1 MEQQSGGKDYLEYRR
16 KRVKRIKRFLL
27 IALTVL
33 LILPNVLCIYLLIQV
48 NHTNRILEETQE
60 NLWELSVQLEDA
72 NAAAAV
78 EMAMIP
84 MQVEDEMLQEVIPD
98 SLLYEGKERVYLTFD
113 DGPSEYTDEILDI
126 LDEYEVKA
134 TFFVLAKEGYEE
146 QYQRIVDEGHTLA
159 LHSYTHQYGQI
170 YESPEAF
177 RQDITML
184 SDFLFDITGYRC
196 EFYRFPGGS
205 SNTIIQFDKNECFD
219 VLEEENLVYFDWNVT
234 SKDASTYRL
243 SAQSIT
249 DNVLNGTQ
257 QTNPS
262 VVLMHDASDKYT
274 TVQALP
280 QIIETLLA
288 DEDTVLL
295 PITNG
300 TAPVCHVVRS
310 EEETE
315 Q

>member
-1 MEQQSGGKDYLEYRR
+1 MEQQSVDKDYLEYRK

-27 IALTVL
+27 ISLTVL

-134 TFFVLAKEGYEE
+134 TFFVLAKDGYEE

-184 SDFLFDITGYRC
+184 SDYLFDITGYRC
-196 EFYRFPGGS
+196 EFYRFREEVP
-205 SNTIIQFDKNECFD
+205 IQSYSLIKM
-219 VLEEENLVYFDWNVT
+219 
-234 SKDASTYRL
+234 
-243 SAQSIT
+243 
-249 DNVLNGTQ
+249 NVLMCWKKRVWCILTGMS
-257 QTNPS
+257 P
-262 VVLMHDASDKYT
+262 VRMPVLIAFRRK
-274 TVQALP
+274 ALL
-280 QIIETLLA
+280 TMY
-288 DEDTVLL
+288 
-295 PITNG
+295 
-300 TAPVCHVVRS
+300 
-310 EEETE
+310 
-315 Q
+315 